1 MSVQV
6 IVEILQKQSEVYER
20 LLELADE
27 KTPVLVRNDVQQLNA
42 IMLQERKL
50 VKRAEELEVSR
61 MTHTNIF
68 FANMRSHYRLGKLTD
83 LIKAVSNAD
92 EKVALNQ
99 YHRRLTEL
107 LDELKRKND
116 LNQQL
121 IEQSLEFL
129 DFSIQLL
136 VDDPS
141 DEYTYKHPQTL
152 ANGRSASYG
161 YDKKR

>member
-1 MSVQV
+1 M
-6 IVEILQKQSEVYER
+6 EILQKQSEVYEQ
-20 LLELADE
+20 LNNLADE

-61 MTHTNIF
+61 MQHTNIY
-68 FANMRSHYRLGKLTD
+68 FANMRSHYRLGKLSD

-92 EKVALNQ
+92 DKVALNQ
-99 YHRRLTEL
+99 YHRLLTDL
-107 LDELKRKND
+107 LGDLKKKND

-121 IEQSLEFL
+121 IEQSLTFL
-129 DFSIQLL
+129 DFSMQLL

-141 DEYTYKHPQTL
+141 DDYTYKHPQTL
-152 ANGRSASYG
+152 AYGKSSGFG